1 MMNLITGVFEP
12 SEGEILFNDTPT
24 KDLGEKFRDT
34 LSYMPQQQGMYENF
48 TTNKFLAYIA
58 ALKGIPNKQTQDEI
72 DRVLSLVNLSNVKNK
87 YISNL
92 SGGMKQRILI
102 AQALMNDPQIIIL
115 DEPTAGLDPKE
126 RIRIRNIIS
135 EVALNRIVLFA
146 THVVSDI
153 EHLARSL
160 LFLKKGKIINSIE
173 TPLDLRKGLEGRVF
187 EFTAAE
193 EEIDAVQ
200 KKYVVSNMVET
211 ELGIKV
217 RTISESPPKV
227 EKMEMVLPTLED
239 VYLYLFEVKV
249 D

>member
-1 MMNLITGVFEP
+1 M
-12 SEGEILFNDTPT
+12 
-24 KDLGEKFRDT
+24 
-34 LSYMPQQQGMYENF
+34 
-48 TTNKFLAYIA
+48 
-58 ALKGIPNKQTQDEI
+58 
-72 DRVLSLVNLSNVKNK
+72 LSLVNLYNVKNK

-102 AQALMNDPQIIIL
+102 AQALMNGPQIIIL

-153 EHLARSL
+153 EHLARSV

-173 TPLDLRKGLEGRVF
+173 TPLDLRKGLEGRVL
-187 EFTAAE
+187 EFTVGE

-211 ELGIKV
+211 ELVIKV
-217 RTISESPPKV
+217 RTISESLPKV